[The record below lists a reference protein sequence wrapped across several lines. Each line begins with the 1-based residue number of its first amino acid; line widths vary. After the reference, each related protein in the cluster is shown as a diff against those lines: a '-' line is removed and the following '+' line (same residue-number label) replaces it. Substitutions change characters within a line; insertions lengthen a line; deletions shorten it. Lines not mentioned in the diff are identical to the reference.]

1 MYTFDQDVQFLNCKS
16 GIEEDISIIPQI
28 FCGMASDLVWD
39 LDLSP
44 TADTSDCNL
53 DSILTYTAG
62 FYKTGEY
69 EP

>member
-1 MYTFDQDVQFLNCKS
+1 
-16 GIEEDISIIPQI
+16 
-28 FCGMASDLVWD
+28 MAQDLVWD

-53 DSILTYTAG
+53 DSILSYSAG